1 MSSSSLKFNIATLR
15 SLSALASCPDDSSRS
30 NNEYNEGA
38 PCGICDLYEILEAVN
53 SIPGV
58 HEPTN
63 TEASLVL
70 DLARA
75 KRDVFLT
82 QKELADCVIRENE
95 VFASLLRVRAAA
107 AEKMID
113 QTDIGLGCMRVVFRD
128 HGWSHIPPSRPSQ
141 EQGPSSLRGLHGRRS
156 GIILD

>member
-38 PCGICDLYEILEAVN
+38 PRGICDLYEILEAVN

-75 KRDVFLT
+75 KRDVFLA

-113 QTDIGLGCMRVVFRD
+113 QTDIGLVL
-128 HGWSHIPPSRPSQ
+128 Q
-141 EQGPSSLRGLHGRRS
+141 SLREPPATRPALCHPARQQHDNRAFRP
-156 GIILD
+156 

>member
-1 MSSSSLKFNIATLR
+1 M
-15 SLSALASCPDDSSRS
+15 
-30 NNEYNEGA
+30 
-38 PCGICDLYEILEAVN
+38 
-53 SIPGV
+53 
-58 HEPTN
+58 
-63 TEASLVL
+63 L

-75 KRDVFLT
+75 KRDVFLA

-128 HGWSHIPPSRPSQ
+128 HGWSHIPLSRPSQ
-141 EQGPSSLRGLHGRRS
+141 EQGPSSLRGTCVLSLAILLVLMLHAWKVYTGDV
-156 GIILD
+156 LE